1 MTAYTKN
8 HQTAPILKSLHKTP
22 FFSSGRV
29 LADSIEYSIQPENL
43 ADQPFARK
51 IPPGA
56 GRVLSITSTGSSHSP
71 PILSR
76 GGSGDSSPAKN
87 EAGWPSEEDHI
98 PAGGTDPRP
107 DEQSGREVGGET
119 SHTNAMSQESSPG
132 NEVQETGSELLQTL
146 HLDIRL
152 RIDSNQNYF
161 RNRPELNV
169 LDEYHQ
175 TPKGAVWES
184 NRGPQRRE
192 GTTRSEETR

>member
-98 PAGGTDPRP
+98 PAGGTNPRP
-107 DEQSGREVGGET
+107 DEQSGREGG
-119 SHTNAMSQESSPG
+119 G
-132 NEVQETGSELLQTL
+132 
-146 HLDIRL
+146 
-152 RIDSNQNYF
+152 
-161 RNRPELNV
+161 
-169 LDEYHQ
+169 
-175 TPKGAVWES
+175 K
-184 NRGPQRRE
+184 RR
-192 GTTRSEETR
+192 TRMQ

>member
-107 DEQSGREVGGET
+107 DEQSGREGGGET
-119 SHTNAMSQESSPG
+119 SHTNAMSQESSSG
-132 NEVQETGSELLQTL
+132 SEVQATGSELLRTL

-152 RIDSNQNYF
+152 RIESNQ
-161 RNRPELNV
+161 
-169 LDEYHQ
+169 D
-175 TPKGAVWES
+175 S
-184 NRGPQRRE
+184 GPDLECIR
-192 GTTRSEETR
+192 